1 MFFQKGVGDP
11 NPSTVRQ
18 MSFFRGTI
26 SKKIVFFA
34 FFYRILI
41 KRAPWPSEAA
51 IDWTTFDLSLILII
65 FLLINPGKTIIIRIM
80 DKKIFLKELKDLL
93 VANFGDDINDV
104 ILFGSQ
110 VTGKATED
118 SDYDVLIVL
127 NNEYD
132 WEYEDKITSVLLSM
146 ELEHDIFIDTK
157 IISVSE
163 LHNTIKGIEP
173 LYVGAIQEGIHA

>member
-1 MFFQKGVGDP
+1 
-11 NPSTVRQ
+11 
-18 MSFFRGTI
+18 
-26 SKKIVFFA
+26 
-34 FFYRILI
+34 
-41 KRAPWPSEAA
+41 
-51 IDWTTFDLSLILII
+51 
-65 FLLINPGKTIIIRIM
+65 M